1 MNTKRPLYWNQGL
14 LLQPHHFQQQD
25 MYFQSLLDPY
35 QRFMQPYLWGVGRL
49 EIQESA
55 LGNRAFSLNG
65 GEFLLPDKTHII
77 LPGNALVEARSFE
90 EDWIEGEKPLT
101 VLLGLRKTNEIG
113 ENVTVVPD
121 LDNLAEITTRF
132 VTTADSEEVPDLHQE
147 GPTAQI
153 RRMHYLLKI
162 FWGSEIDQ
170 LGDYQLVPLA
180 QIIRSGEDIVVAEQY
195 IPPSLTLSASE
206 RLMKVV
212 QEIRD
217 QIAARGMQLEAYKRD
232 RGIHTAEFGA
242 RDMVYLLALRSLN
255 RYIPA
260 LHHMTDSGHVHPW
273 WVYGIVRQMIGELS
287 SFSDGVS
294 VMGGAGTENR
304 PLPKYDHS
312 NLWHCFHEAQLL
324 VTRLLDEITAGPEY
338 MIQLLFDGTYFTTE
352 MTPQMFEG
360 RNRFFLVFETAEDP
374 QTVVSSME
382 NIAKLSSRETLPIL
396 IARALPGI
404 GMQHLQLA
412 PQELPRRANAIY
424 FQIDHHGDQWAH
436 IPKGNNMALY
446 WDTAP
451 EDLKV
456 ELMIVGSV

>member
-1 MNTKRPLYWNQGL
+1 MNMNRPLYWNQGL

-35 QRFMQPYLWGVGRL
+35 QRFVQPYLWGVGRL

-55 LGNRAFSLNG
+55 LGNRVFLLTG
-65 GEFLLPDKTHII
+65 GEFLLPDRTHII
-77 LPGNALVEARSFE
+77 LPGNALVEARSFD

-101 VLLGLRKTNEIG
+101 VFLGLRKHNEIG
-113 ENVTVVPD
+113 GNVSVVPD

-132 VTTADSEEVPDLHQE
+132 VTTAGSEEIPDLHHD

-162 FWGSEIDQ
+162 FWDSEIDQ
-170 LGDYQLVPLA
+170 LGDYLLVPLA
-180 QIIRSGEDIVVAEQY
+180 QLTRSGEDIIVGDQF
-195 IPPSLTLSASE
+195 IPPSLNLSASG

-217 QIAARGMQLEAYKRD
+217 QIAARGTQLEAYKRE

-260 LHHMTDSGHVHPW
+260 LHHMTDRGDIHPW
-273 WVYGIVRQMIGELS
+273 WVYGVVRQMIGELS
-287 SFSDGVS
+287 SFSEGVS
-294 VMGGAGTENR
+294 VMGGTENETGQI
-304 PLPKYDHS
+304 PKYDHR
-312 NLWHCFHEAQLL
+312 NLWRCFHKAQVL

-338 MIQLLFDGTYFTTE
+338 MIQLLSDGTYYTTE

-360 RNRFFLVFETAEDP
+360 RNRFYVVFETEENP
-374 QTVVSSME
+374 QTVLTAME
-382 NIAKLSSRETLPIL
+382 TIAKLSSRETLPIL

-404 GMQHLQLA
+404 RLQHLQLP

-424 FQIDHHGDQWAH
+424 FQIDHHGDQWAN
-436 IPKGNNMALY
+436 IPKGNNLALY